1 MAESKFTY
9 YMCYDIVKTPI
20 NPKTTT
26 RRIWAFKSVDYD
38 HASKYVVRSAR
49 SNFSTDY
56 KTATLFTEDGY
67 PMGWAFR
74 TMGEI
79 VFVSRSALQSIGLMS
94 YPKRK

>member
-9 YMCYDIVKTPI
+9 YMCFDIVKTRI
-20 NPKTTT
+20 NPKTTK
-26 RRIWAFKSVDYD
+26 RNIWEFKSVDYD

-56 KTATLFTEDGY
+56 KTATLFSENGY
-67 PMGWAFR
+67 PLGWAFR

-79 VFVSRSALQSIGLMS
+79 VYVSRSTVESIGLI
-94 YPKRK
+94 PRRK